1 MTTKVLSGERPE
13 RPKDPILTDGLWNL
27 TQRCLDQN
35 PQRRPVIS
43 ELVGYL
49 QRDSVIRNG
58 HVDDTALGSTQQREP
73 LFRVSSFVV
82 PSLEVPLTG
91 LKGTRCS
98 TPARR
103 PWRRCKSNKI
113 SFGSRPASVRAHGI
127 KSKGS
132 GDSLYRIKSGQS
144 NKSTSSGSRGLL
156 RKAAL
161 WLFTCG
167 APAMQ
172 DHHDHPDS
180 SFEKQ
185 GTRGAGEDISGSNHC
200 HARRCVPGPQ
210 WCLSYL
216 KSYQFFHTL
225 QTFPD
230 AVYDGVATIFILNP
244 LIHFSVSK
252 FFPSRTPNKGAVQR
266 KETCAR
272 S

>member
-35 PQRRPVIS
+35 PQQRPVIS

-49 QRDSVIRNG
+49 QSNSVIRND
-58 HVDDTALGSTQQREP
+58 HMDDTTLGSTQRRES
-73 LFRVSSFVV
+73 LSRVSSFVV

-91 LKGTRCS
+91 LTGTRGS

-103 PWRRCKSNKI
+103 PWRRCKSNKV
-113 SFGSRPASVRAHGI
+113 SFGSRPASVGADGI
-127 KSKGS
+127 RFKGS
-132 GDSLYRIKSGQS
+132 GHSLHRIKSGQFD
-144 NKSTSSGSRGLL
+144 KSTSSGLRGLL
-156 RKAAL
+156 RKATL

-180 SFEKQ
+180 SLEKQ
-185 GTRGAGEDISGSNHC
+185 GTKGAGEDISGSNHC
-200 HARRCVPGPQ
+200 HARRCFPGPQ

-216 KSYQFFHTL
+216 KSYRFFHTL

-230 AVYDGVATIFILNP
+230 AVYDGVVTIFILN
-244 LIHFSVSK
+244 LLTRFSVSK
-252 FFPSRTPNKGAVQR
+252 FFPSRTPNKGAI
-266 KETCAR
+266 
-272 S
+272 